1 MIKVSIA
8 VPIYGV
14 EKYIEQCAESLFGQT
29 YENLEFIFIN
39 DHTQDLSML
48 ILEDVIKKYPQ
59 RQKQI
64 KIINHETNQGLA
76 VARNTAIKH
85 VTGQFVLWVDSDDF
99 VDINLVTYLVE
110 EQMKSDADIVLS
122 DVYKFDG
129 KKMF

>member
-29 YENLEFIFIN
+29 YENLEFIFFN
-39 DHTQDLSML
+39 YHTQDLSML

-76 VARNTAIKH
+76 VARNTAIK
-85 VTGQFVLWVDSDDF
+85 
-99 VDINLVTYLVE
+99 DIIILKT
-110 EQMKSDADIVLS
+110 
-122 DVYKFDG
+122 
-129 KKMF
+129 

>member
-14 EKYIEQCAESLFGQT
+14 EKYIEQCAESLFSQT

-64 KIINHETNQGLA
+64 KIIKLHRSKGEK
-76 VARNTAIKH
+76 V
-85 VTGQFVLWVDSDDF
+85 
-99 VDINLVTYLVE
+99 NLDELKQLE
-110 EQMKSDADIVLS
+110 D
-122 DVYKFDG
+122 
-129 KKMF
+129 